1 MMREG
6 KCSLIVLFIT
16 WMTLINI
23 SKMKRRFVLL
33 LLLCIVHISGY
44 AKITLPGY
52 FTDNMVLQQ
61 QTKVLISGQ
70 SSGQGGV
77 ELRVGW
83 DKKVYKADIGTSGEW
98 SIEVETPKAGGPYDI
113 VLSDGEECFLH
124 NVLIGEVWLCSGQ
137 SNMEMPLAGWGKVM
151 NYAGGYSG
159 SRLSVNPVVSS

>member
-1 MMREG
+1 
-6 KCSLIVLFIT
+6 
-16 WMTLINI
+16 
-23 SKMKRRFVLL
+23 MKRRFVLL
-33 LLLCIVHISGY
+33 LLLCIVHIGGY

-83 DKKVYKADIGTSGEW
+83 NKKVYKADIGTSGEW

-113 VLSDGEECFLH
+113 VLSDGESASYIMC
-124 NVLIGEVWLCSGQ
+124 
-137 SNMEMPLAGWGKVM
+137 
-151 NYAGGYSG
+151 
-159 SRLSVNPVVSS
+159 